1 MFSFLLQALIHGLNR
16 HYYSIAINYRKNELE
31 QKMLMNLNKKS
42 WMDGLSLKDYNDHC
56 SLNQVGI
63 REIHQGQLGW
73 TDRNEV
79 SHDCAQF
86 LAISQSKSS
95 KVSVDL
101 ASNLSLL
108 KISRRMLVKV
118 EGKTIV
124 EPSKKTF

>member
-1 MFSFLLQALIHGLNR
+1 MLQALIHGLNR

-63 REIHQGQLGW
+63 REIYQGPLGW

-86 LAISQSKSS
+86 LAISHSKSS
-95 KVSVDL
+95 
-101 ASNLSLL
+101 
-108 KISRRMLVKV
+108 
-118 EGKTIV
+118 
-124 EPSKKTF
+124 